1 MRALPVKVPQTP
13 DSGPGCRAQVLAY
26 LGRSLAS
33 FCSNQWR
40 EDASP
45 AHLDQMVR
53 AGLGRTATLERE
65 GPNLSV
71 DLV

>member
-1 MRALPVKVPQTP
+1 M
-13 DSGPGCRAQVLAY
+13 LAY

-40 EDASP
+40 EDASA

-53 AGLGRTATLERE
+53 AGGSAALPLQRHK

-71 DLV
+71 CNPQTWYEVGERWHESDSTIEP